1 MVTDVGRC
9 NWVGLGMARERLS
22 GDRGMRG
29 NVSEHVFEPES
40 RMRISQDQLSLLAL
54 CQIKGVDWNL
64 LAREAQRPGG
74 LERLLEGELTEWTPE
89 AAETAHLIRQ
99 SRDQQDDLR
108 AAVLAE
114 DARAAAVG
122 ADLVTV
128 LDPAY
133 PRTLRLIFN
142 LPPFLY
148 VKGRLLE
155 QDLRSVAVVGTREPT
170 EDGLE
175 RAARMARLLVDA
187 GVTVVSGLARGIDTA
202 AHEATLDQGGRTIA
216 VVGTGITRCYPKEN
230 TELAE
235 RVAAAGAVV
244 SQFWPSAPP
253 ATWSF
258 PRRNATMSGIAQGTV
273 VIEASATSGAKMQ
286 ARLALQHGKKV
297 FLLRSLVD
305 RYPWAASYAEQRNAR
320 IVDEVEDVVRE
331 LADPAAIR
339 ADDQRRLQL
348 SLELG

>member
-1 MVTDVGRC
+1 
-9 NWVGLGMARERLS
+9 
-22 GDRGMRG
+22 
-29 NVSEHVFEPES
+29 
-40 RMRISQDQLSLLAL
+40 MRISQEQLDLLAL
-54 CQIKGVDWNL
+54 CQIKRVDWNL
-64 LAREAQRPGG
+64 IAREAQRPGG
-74 LERLLEGELTEWTPE
+74 LERLLAGELTERTPE
-89 AAETAHLIRQ
+89 AAATAQLIREAA
-99 SRDQQDDLR
+99 DQHDSLR
-108 AAVLAE
+108 ARVLAE
-114 DARAAAVG
+114 DDRAAAVG

-128 LDPAY
+128 LDLGY

-155 QDLRSVAVVGTREPT
+155 RDLRSVAVVGTRKPT

-175 RAARMARLLVDA
+175 RADRMASLLTGA

-202 AHEATLDQGGRTIA
+202 AHQATLERGGRTIA

-235 RVAAAGAVV
+235 QIAAAGAVV

-305 RYPWAASYAEQRNAR
+305 TYPWAATYAEQRNAR
-320 IVDEVEDVVRE
+320 IVDRVEDVVRE
-331 LADPAAIR
+331 LAQPAAIH

-348 SLELG
+348 SLKLG

>member
-1 MVTDVGRC
+1 
-9 NWVGLGMARERLS
+9 
-22 GDRGMRG
+22 
-29 NVSEHVFEPES
+29 
-40 RMRISQDQLSLLAL
+40 MRISQEQLSLLAL

-74 LERLLEGELTEWTPE
+74 LGRLLAGELTEWTPE
-89 AAETAHLIRQ
+89 AAGTAQLIRQ
-99 SRDQQDDLR
+99 SHDRQDDLR

-114 DARAAAVG
+114 DDRAAAVG

-128 LDPAY
+128 LDLGY

-155 QDLRSVAVVGTREPT
+155 RDLRSVAVVGTRGPT

-202 AHEATLDQGGRTIA
+202 AHEAALDQGGRTIA

-230 TELAE
+230 ADLADQ
-235 RVAAAGAVV
+235 VAAAGAVV

-331 LADPAAIR
+331 LADPAAIH

>member
-1 MVTDVGRC
+1 
-9 NWVGLGMARERLS
+9 
-22 GDRGMRG
+22 
-29 NVSEHVFEPES
+29 
-40 RMRISQDQLSLLAL
+40 MRISQEQLDLLAL

-64 LAREAQRPGG
+64 IAREAQRPGG
-74 LERLLEGELTEWTPE
+74 LERLIAGELTERTPE
-89 AAETAHLIRQ
+89 AAETAQLIREAA
-99 SRDQQDDLR
+99 DEHHTLR
-108 AAVLAE
+108 ARVLAE
-114 DARAAAVG
+114 DDRAAAVG

-128 LDPAY
+128 LDLGY

-148 VKGRLLE
+148 VRGRLLE
-155 QDLRSVAVVGTREPT
+155 RDLRSVAVVGTRKPT

-175 RAARMARLLVDA
+175 RAARMARLLTGA

-202 AHEATLDQGGRTIA
+202 AHQATLERGGRTIA
-216 VVGTGITRCYPKEN
+216 VIGTGITRCYPKEN

-235 RVAAAGAVV
+235 QIAAAGAVV

-305 RYPWAASYAEQRNAR
+305 TYPWAATYAEQRNAR
-320 IVDEVEDVVRE
+320 IVDRVEDVVRE
-331 LADPAAIR
+331 LAQPAAIH

-348 SLELG
+348 SLKLG

>member
-1 MVTDVGRC
+1 
-9 NWVGLGMARERLS
+9 
-22 GDRGMRG
+22 
-29 NVSEHVFEPES
+29 
-40 RMRISQDQLSLLAL
+40 MRISQEQLGLLAL

-64 LAREAQRPGG
+64 VAREAQRPGG
-74 LERLLEGELTEWTPE
+74 LERLLAGELTEHTPE
-89 AAETAHLIRQ
+89 ATETAQLIHQ
-99 SRDQQDDLR
+99 ASGQDHNHR
-108 AAVLAE
+108 VAVLAE
-114 DARAAAVG
+114 DDRAAAVG

-128 LDPAY
+128 LDPGY

-155 QDLRSVAVVGTREPT
+155 QDLRSVAVVGTRQPT
-170 EDGLE
+170 DPGLE
-175 RAARMARLLVDA
+175 KAARMARLLADA

-202 AHEATLDQGGRTIA
+202 AHQATLERGGRTIA

-230 TELAE
+230 TELADQI
-235 RVAAAGAVV
+235 AAAGALV

-258 PRRNATMSGIAQGTV
+258 PRRNITMSGIAQGTV

-305 RYPWAASYAEQRNAR
+305 NYPWAAKYATERHAR
-320 IVDEVEDVVRE
+320 VVDAVEDVVRE
-331 LADPAAIR
+331 LADPAAIH

-348 SLELG
+348 SLGLG